1 VLPST
6 IATVDYHTGGEPF
19 RIVVDSPVSIPGST
33 VAGRRTGAI
42 ENANVQGLRTL
53 LSMRRCPRL
62 SSGCRSRREPRRA
75 RRNEFTMSADSSTKI
90 DLEPTAQSF
99 GEAAARPP
107 FVSGLPV
114 VEGRKIVESVRPMPP
129 GNSLR
134 SDTVDAARLEE
145 IG

>member
-1 VLPST
+1 M
-6 IATVDYHTGGEPF
+6 
-19 RIVVDSPVSIPGST
+19 
-33 VAGRRTGAI
+33 
-42 ENANVQGLRTL
+42 N
-53 LSMRRCPRL
+53 
-62 SSGCRSRREPRRA
+62 
-75 RRNEFTMSADSSTKI
+75 ADSSTKI

-107 FVSGLPV
+107 FLSGLPV
-114 VEGRKIVESVRPMPP
+114 AEARKIVESVRPIPP